1 MAQSGGVELSRTRN
15 VPSMH
20 FSKALLASALGV
32 CVRVCACVYCVC
44 TVCVL
49 CVCCVLWGEALL
61 ASTLCYMVPRLNVTK
76 VTCYRYIIC
85 CKIYYEFKI
94 ISLND

>member
-32 CVRVCACVYCVC
+32 CVRVC
-44 TVCVL
+44 TVCVLCAVL

-61 ASTLCYMVPRLNVTK
+61 ASTLCYMVPRLHVTGTLYVVK
-76 VTCYRYIIC
+76 YTINLKLYH
-85 CKIYYEFKI
+85 
-94 ISLND
+94 